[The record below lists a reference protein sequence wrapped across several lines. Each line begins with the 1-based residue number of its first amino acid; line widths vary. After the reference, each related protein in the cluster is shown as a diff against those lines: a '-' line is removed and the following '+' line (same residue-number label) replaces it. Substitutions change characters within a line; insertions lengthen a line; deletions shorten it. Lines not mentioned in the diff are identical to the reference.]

1 MVTGAN
7 SGVGFEVAQYLAR
20 RGAEVHLV
28 CRSAQRGEEARRAIV
43 AASGNS
49 NVHLLVCDCGLESDV
64 RAAWASFSQG
74 VAAPRLDVLVCNAG
88 VLLNERTLT
97 SERVEVT
104 LACHL
109 LFGTYLLGK
118 LALPALEATPGSLT
132 PSRSPSPSPSLSPS
146 LSS

>member
-20 RGAEVHLV
+20 RSAEVHLV

-74 VAAPRLDVLVCNAG
+74 VAAPRLDGEEQLQHGELLLDPFRHARQPSHPGGGGKGGRNRTKQRITMG
-88 VLLNERTLT
+88 VEPND
-97 SERVEVT
+97 
-104 LACHL
+104 
-109 LFGTYLLGK
+109 
-118 LALPALEATPGSLT
+118 
-132 PSRSPSPSPSLSPS
+132 
-146 LSS
+146 